1 MKRIGFDLLF
11 DRVGQAEV
19 GFASNAATLDGE
31 EVEIK
36 GYLSPAHDGRGPAML
51 VSAPGICP
59 DCSPVP
65 VPAINLPGFAVPKAP
80 GGRAVRLRGRIQF
93 GFSIDADGNGSFLRL
108 VEAQVA
114 TGLPR

>member
-1 MKRIGFDLLF
+1 MKRIGFDAF
-11 DRVGQAEV
+11 FHRIGQTEV
-19 GFASNAATLDGE
+19 GFAADVATFDGE

-36 GYLSPAHDGRGPAML
+36 GYLCPAHDGKGPVML
-51 VSAPGICP
+51 VSAPGVCP

-65 VPAINLPGFAVPKAP
+65 VPAIHLPGFAAPKVP

-93 GFSIDADGNGSFLRL
+93 GFSIDPAGNGSFLRL
-108 VEAQVA
+108 VVAQVA